1 MANPD
6 GIQIV
11 PSRILDDLKQLRKFG
26 SIGQGVNRRSL
37 TETDLA
43 SRHWL
48 CERMRAAGMEA
59 GIDGAG
65 NVVGSTPHSRRI
77 LIGSHTDTVPNGG
90 WLDGA
95 LGVIYGLEIG
105 RALMESP
112 GNGDTGIEVM
122 SFIDEEG
129 RFTPIMGS
137 RVFCGEIREDE
148 FVELRSAEGINFSE
162 ARCQAGL
169 SDEPVH
175 RLDPDIHVAYLEAH
189 IEQGPVLD
197 NRQIR
202 IGVVTGIVG
211 ASQYRI
217 SFHGQTN
224 HAGTT
229 PMSLRSDAT
238 MAMFE
243 FMGCFKEYFNDVA
256 GADTTWTC
264 NEVRTEPRAGNV
276 ISNLAE
282 FSIHYR
288 DLSSDILAKL
298 DRGVEEICRE
308 AASGNNVTFNREKT
322 VELVPTVMD
331 EQLVDRI
338 HNASVECGASSHRMP
353 SGAGHDAMIIGRYI
367 PAGMLFIPSI
377 GGLSHDTEEDSHEE
391 DIRIGAQVFARAVS
405 NHINHLDCLSKA

>member
-1 MANPD
+1 MGNSL
-6 GIQIV
+6 QINTA
-11 PSRILDDLKQLRKFG
+11 RLIEDLKRLSTFG
-26 SIGQGVNRRSL
+26 RAGNGVNRRSL
-37 TETDLA
+37 TETDLE
-43 SRHWL
+43 SRAWL
-48 CERMRAAGMEA
+48 CDRMRAAGMEA

-65 NVVGSTPHSRRI
+65 NVVGRTPHSRRI

-112 GNGDTGIEVM
+112 GSVDTGIEVM

-148 FVELRSAEGINFSE
+148 LAELRSAEGASFSE

-169 SDEPVH
+169 SDKPIN

-229 PMSLRSDAT
+229 PMSLRSDAAG
-238 MAMFE
+238 AMFE
-243 FMGCFKEYFNDVA
+243 FMGRFKEYFNGIA

-288 DLSSDILAKL
+288 DLSSEILARL
-298 DRGVEEICRE
+298 DRGVEDICRE
-308 AASGNNVTFNREKT
+308 AASGNNVTFDRDKT

-331 EQLVDRI
+331 KQLIDRI
-338 HNASVECGASSHRMP
+338 HSAAIECGVSSHKMP

-391 DIRIGAQVFARAVS
+391 DIRIGAEVFARAVS
-405 NHINHLDCLSKA
+405 NHINHLECLSAV